1 MNALLEATVQRVKE
15 HVRPVYDRF
24 PLRFRAPSIY
34 WHTLALLT
42 ESQFWDED
50 RIKGYEVMQLRRML
64 QHCASQVP
72 YYRRLFHRIGFDP
85 ALVRQV
91 SDLTALPTLDKET
104 VRLNLQDL
112 LAENIPASKRVYYT
126 TGGTMGKPLGF
137 WGLREA
143 GWRERAFMETQWMR
157 VGFHRDRLRAMLKG
171 TVVKNRS
178 HWLYDPRENAFVFS
192 IFHMTPEVVTG
203 YAAMMKERN
212 IPYLHTYPSAAID
225 FARILKDRGITPP
238 PFETMLLGSE
248 NFYPGQREWIESFY
262 GCRVYSWYGHSE
274 NTVLAGE
281 CEQSCNYHI
290 FPEYGFAEVLREDGS
305 AATRED
311 ETGELVG
318 TTLYN
323 PVMPLLRYRTGDWA
337 VIGPERCACGRHYRL
352 LKEMRG
358 RWLQEMLIGR
368 SDNLI
373 SMTALNMHSDIFDRV
388 QQFQFYQ
395 CEKGKAVLR
404 IVPKCDYTDRDSA
417 AIMRALQAKMSD
429 SMDIEL
435 ELIDTIPLTERGKF
449 KFVVQELQLPKA
461 EFGTTREKSA

>member
-1 MNALLEATVQRVKE
+1 LYPGKKQDCLTIGKRMNALLEATVQRVKE

-171 TVVKNRS
+171 
-178 HWLYDPRENAFVFS
+178 
-192 IFHMTPEVVTG
+192 
-203 YAAMMKERN
+203 KES
-212 IPYLHTYPSAAID
+212 L
-225 FARILKDRGITPP
+225 F
-238 PFETMLLGSE
+238 
-248 NFYPGQREWIESFY
+248 
-262 GCRVYSWYGHSE
+262 
-274 NTVLAGE
+274 
-281 CEQSCNYHI
+281 
-290 FPEYGFAEVLREDGS
+290 GF
-305 AATRED
+305 
-311 ETGELVG
+311 
-318 TTLYN
+318 
-323 PVMPLLRYRTGDWA
+323 
-337 VIGPERCACGRHYRL
+337 C
-352 LKEMRG
+352 
-358 RWLQEMLIGR
+358 
-368 SDNLI
+368 
-373 SMTALNMHSDIFDRV
+373 
-388 QQFQFYQ
+388 
-395 CEKGKAVLR
+395 
-404 IVPKCDYTDRDSA
+404 
-417 AIMRALQAKMSD
+417 
-429 SMDIEL
+429 
-435 ELIDTIPLTERGKF
+435 
-449 KFVVQELQLPKA
+449 
-461 EFGTTREKSA
+461 